1 MERRSLHLLQLLL
14 LFAFIHLIISSTAT
28 NSSRIMRVMK
38 EVKENPLQEEAVQV
52 STESIAEQE
61 EASRNDSVLEIED
74 YQGSGANNR
83 HSPPSEGN

>member
-28 NSSRIMRVMK
+28 NSSRIIRVMK
-38 EVKENPLQEEAVQV
+38 EVKGDPLHKKAVQV
-52 STESIAEQE
+52 SAESKEEQE

-74 YQGSGANNR
+74 YPGSGANNR
-83 HSPPSEGN
+83 HSPPSDGN

>member
-28 NSSRIMRVMK
+28 NSSSK
-38 EVKENPLQEEAVQV
+38 QV